1 MSEISTDNIEAFTG
15 IDDTVFVAYIGLD
28 DHAARETFAEVA
40 KRYREE
46 FTFGVVSDATLTKDE
61 ASVSP
66 TVKCYL
72 KDGGTVTRTATSFT
86 DTAALEKFVLEAS
99 RPVVGELT
107 KYNQQRLLNVSAS
120 TRSASLLHH
129 TTGQGWSKE
138 TWTDRSVRTS
148 VDGPWFTCLQGP
160 KKIDQG
166 FGWNCTVLLRAT
178 TTR

>member
-1 MSEISTDNIEAFTG
+1 MSEVSTDNIDAFSS
-15 IDDTVFVAYIGLD
+15 IDDTVFVAYIGPD

-46 FTFGVVSDATLTKDE
+46 FTFGVVSDATLTKEE

-66 TVKCYL
+66 TIKCHL
-72 KDGGTVTRTATSFT
+72 KDGGTITKTATSFT
-86 DTAALEKFVLEAS
+86 DSAALEKFVVEAS

-107 KYNQQRLLNVSAS
+107 KYNQQRLLNVS
-120 TRSASLLHH
+120 TSARPAPLHYN
-129 TTGQGWSKE
+129 TTGQGLSEE

-148 VDGPWFTCLQGP
+148 VDGPWFTCSQGP